1 MMEVNLGFDGNQCQI
16 MEGWGTGVCAAV
28 SRFNY

>member
-1 MMEVNLGFDGNQCQI
+1 MKAHLGFDGNQCI

-28 SRFNY
+28 GRFDY